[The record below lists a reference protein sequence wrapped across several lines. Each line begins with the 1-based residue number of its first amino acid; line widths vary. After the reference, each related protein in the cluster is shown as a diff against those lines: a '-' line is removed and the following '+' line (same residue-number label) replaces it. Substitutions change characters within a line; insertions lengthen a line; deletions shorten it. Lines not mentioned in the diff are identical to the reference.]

1 MITKDDVIIFS
12 LILNSNHKTV
22 TIKTSN
28 QN

>member
-1 MITKDDVIIFS
+1 MITKDNVTIFG